1 MNATSAVLL
10 AGLVGAALLIAIGAL
25 LRRGDRLADPA
36 DPVATEHWLVQR
48 YAARRRLTSVRRRR
62 PAGSGWCRSRDRLR
76 RGSGCCPDRRLGVRF
91 DRHTAPGGVARWD
104 QSVAD
109 WGPDHAGTGAVGL
122 LKAVT
127 NLGSTWLLV
136 VVMTLVGIVD
146 WRRRGDATSVWFL
159 LTVGLGVILINNSL
173 KLLIMRDRPP
183 VEHLVGAAGS
193 SFPSGHLSAAAA
205 CWMAMSLVV
214 GRWPARTWRPWVSAA
229 AVAIASAVAASRAL
243 LGVHWVSDVVAGLAV
258 GWGWFLVVVLV
269 FGGRFQRFG
278 EPIDRVVVAEHV
290 ESGERSRA

>member
-1 MNATSAVLL
+1 
-10 AGLVGAALLIAIGAL
+10 
-25 LRRGDRLADPA
+25 
-36 DPVATEHWLVQR
+36 
-48 YAARRRLTSVRRRR
+48 
-62 PAGSGWCRSRDRLR
+62 
-76 RGSGCCPDRRLGVRF
+76 
-91 DRHTAPGGVARWD
+91 
-104 QSVAD
+104 
-109 WGPDHAGTGAVGL
+109 
-122 LKAVT
+122 
-127 NLGSTWLLV
+127 
-136 VVMTLVGIVD
+136 MTLVGIVD

-193 SFPSGHLSAAAA
+193 SFPSGHSSAAAA

-214 GRWPARTWRPWVSAA
+214 GRWPPRTWRPWVSAA

-258 GWGWFLVVVLV
+258 GWGWFLVVALV

>member
-48 YAARRRLTSVRRRR
+48 AAARRRLTSVLD
-62 PAGSGWCRSRDRLR
+62 AA
-76 RGSGCCPDRRLGVRF
+76 DRRVAGGVVLAIAFVVVLVAALIVGWVF
-91 DRHTAPGGVARWD
+91 DSIGTTRGVARWD

-173 KLLIMRDRPP
+173 KLLIIRDRPP

-193 SFPSGHLSAAAA
+193 SFPSGHSSAAAA

-258 GWGWFLVVVLV
+258 GWGWFLVVALV